1 MPGLTRSRKAAL
13 LVLAAL
19 TLVFSAAPALAK
31 KPRNPRWGK
40 KRPAYSQ
47 TKPGAEV
54 SASTA
59 AAPAPAGPQIPRLPA
74 GRWLPEVKEALESF
88 IAARGKDSPGYRADQ
103 PPAAVLAFNDV
114 IVINDV
120 GLAVFQRMV
129 DRADF
134 KFSEA
139 FWREVP
145 IAYGRQKIRAAYGI
159 FLEQPQSVWMRQPS
173 YQQYRKV
180 FFKAYRD
187 MCGALGPLECRVWL
201 ARLLVGYGE
210 AELAAYT
217 RASLGAEYLR
227 PIGTELVADG
237 ADDPDPVSVR
247 HGLAWVPEIRALI
260 DLLRASGFAVWTV
273 DANQQHE
280 FEVVAAQAD
289 FEPEQ
294 TLGIRSKVAA
304 EKLTSTVLQPV
315 PVRGGKAN
323 AVSSRLGRA
332 PALVVGSQ
340 RDDQEL
346 LQYAA
351 PDALRLLLDRGDQEL
366 LRLAGD
372 RGWLVQPAFPALPAA
387 PKPKP

>member
-1 MPGLTRSRKAAL
+1 MRKIPRFHGSAL
-13 LVLAAL
+13 LALAAL
-19 TLVFSAAPALAK
+19 FLVFSAGPAHAK

-40 KRPAYSQ
+40 KKPPLAQTHPA
-47 TKPGAEV
+47 AA
-54 SASTA
+54 ASTTTA
-59 AAPAPAGPQIPRLPA
+59 AASAGPDIPRLPA
-74 GRWLPEVKEALESF
+74 GRWLPEVQSALESF
-88 IAARGKDSPGYRADQ
+88 IAARGKDSPAYKADE

-114 IVINDV
+114 AVINDV

-134 KFSEA
+134 KFSDA

-145 IAYGRQKIRAAYGI
+145 IAYGRQKMRAAYGI
-159 FLEQPQSVWMRQPS
+159 FLEQPASVWMRQPS
-173 YQQYRKV
+173 YQQYRKA
-180 FFKAYRD
+180 FFRAYRD
-187 MCGALGPLECRVWL
+187 MCAQLGPLECRVWL

-210 AELAAYT
+210 DELAAYT

-227 PIGTELVADG
+227 PISTELVADS
-237 ADDPDPVSVR
+237 ADDRDPVPVR
-247 HGLAWVPEIRALI
+247 RGLAWVPEIRALI
-260 DLLRASGFAVWTV
+260 DLLRASGFAVWTA
-273 DANQQHE
+273 DANQQRE

-289 FEPEQ
+289 FEPDRV
-294 TLGIRSKVAA
+294 LGIRTKVVA

-332 PALVVGSQ
+332 PLLVVGSQ

-351 PDALRLLLDRGDQEL
+351 PAALRLLLDRGDADL
-366 LRLAGD
+366 LRLAQD
-372 RGWLVQPAFPALPAA
+372 RGWLVQPAFPALPPPAA
-387 PKPKP
+387 KPTP